1 MVFGR
6 LQVIRYQKEDEL
18 WAFEASYIG
27 FGSLAAGTVAN
38 SGTPRDLRVSHER
51 RLEFPLQ
58 CIVLLATLG
67 VAFGSGVLK
76 DYTGGTYDLTTG
88 QYSSAIT
95 GRVYNTAPYGYA
107 APYVPAYGYA
117 APYGLAAPYGVAAPL
132 VYGGLYRR

>member
-1 MVFGR
+1 MLALSEIRDAFGD
-6 LQVIRYQKEDEL
+6 ID
-18 WAFEASYIG
+18 ASRTHWLR
-27 FGSLAAGTVAN
+27 SSSVLRER
-38 SGTPRDLRVSHER
+38 PPLDLRCSPHEIH
-51 RLEFPLQ
+51 LEFSSQ

-67 VAFGSGVLK
+67 VAFGGVLK

-107 APYVPAYGYA
+107 APYAAAYGYA

-132 VYGGLYRR
+132 VYGGLYR